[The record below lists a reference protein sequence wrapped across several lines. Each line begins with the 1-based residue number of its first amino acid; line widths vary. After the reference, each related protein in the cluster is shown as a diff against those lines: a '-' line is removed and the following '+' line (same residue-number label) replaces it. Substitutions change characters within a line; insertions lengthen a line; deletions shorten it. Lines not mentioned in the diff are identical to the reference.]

1 MLYRAISLNP
11 PKENIVKFLISF
23 QQYNKF
29 DQEVAYNKLILLNV
43 KYLFLIFSYFNH
55 FSYVLINSLIINFQF
70 VILNFLILSLTISS

>member
-55 FSYVLINSLIINFQF
+55 FSYVLMNSLIINFQF